1 MPIAAKKEMKEKQN
15 KQSKSNPEVV
25 IPKGY
30 TVDEWLD
37 LEDDYADE
45 SAIKEEEVSI
55 RFER

>member
-1 MPIAAKKEMKEKQN
+1 MKHKKRKKQ
-15 KQSKSNPEVV
+15 PVIV

-37 LEDDYADE
+37 TENDYADE
-45 SAIKEEEVSI
+45 QAIKEEEVAI